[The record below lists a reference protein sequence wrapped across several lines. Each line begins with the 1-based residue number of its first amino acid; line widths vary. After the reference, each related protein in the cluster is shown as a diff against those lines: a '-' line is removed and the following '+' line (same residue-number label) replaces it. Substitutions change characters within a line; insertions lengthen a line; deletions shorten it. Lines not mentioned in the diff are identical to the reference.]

1 MFSFAFSEQIRN
13 ADCPVYTEIR
23 GGRPIHGND
32 NDDNDDDEQAVRY
45 KQIIS
50 VGVNCSIFSQIIS
63 FSYVGGGHGCSD
75 VSVSNRFLFA

>member
-32 NDDNDDDEQAVRY
+32 NDDNEDDEQAMRY
-45 KQIIS
+45 KQIIILLILLYI
-50 VGVNCSIFSQIIS
+50 GWRELLYI
-63 FSYVGGGHGCSD
+63 
-75 VSVSNRFLFA
+75 